1 MILENVVVHIYGQK
15 CESLVHCCVRGRKY
29 PTAPTGCPLCAA
41 DLAASTDRSWPM
53 AVLDP
58 NLPLER
64 NFQFCRKK
72 NFNVCCER
80 HTIRATAG
88 ESEDEKKRAS
98 LLDILRTSRSSGVRK
113 QSGSRPPSLAPVRKL
128 WLNLHWLACHS
139 AMLTPEPPISFGRS
153 FIFGNPSFIRS
164 LVSS

>member
-1 MILENVVVHIYGQK
+1 MAQLAGDFPPRRGDFL
-15 CESLVHCCVRGRKY
+15 SLTSRTRCLSDEVLSY
-29 PTAPTGCPLCAA
+29 TAP
-41 DLAASTDRSWPM
+41 SFRSWPM

-113 QSGSRPPSLAPVRKL
+113 QSGSRPPSLTPVRKL
-128 WLNLHWLACHS
+128 WLNLHWLTCHL
-139 AMLTPEPPISFGRS
+139 AMLTPELPISFGRS

-164 LVSS
+164 VVSS